1 VGPSEESCDNQ
12 DNDCDGATDEDAQG
26 DPLSS
31 PCYPPGSGLN
41 TGCTYDATA
50 VSWSCEG
57 ECASGTRVCTQG
69 VWGSCS
75 GHNTPAVESCN
86 DLDDDCDGEIDEEE
100 DIPGLN
106 QPCGTA
112 LGRCTPGVLLC
123 VDGQEICEGGEGPY
137 EGVCNGQ
144 DDDCDGEIDEQD
156 EVSDEEGQPCGSD
169 VGACELGQ
177 TQCLGGEISCVGGIQ
192 PTEDVCDGVDNDC
205 DGATDNGATCPPD
218 YYCVLGDCRRVCD
231 PGDEFSCP
239 GTMDCQEAEVDG
251 ESVWVCLPS
260 GGECGGE
267 TCPDG
272 WICVD
277 DECVDPCEGVSCES
291 WEECRQ
297 GVCVDV
303 SCSSLEHDCPAGEF
317 CINHECV
324 ADPCL
329 EADCAEDE
337 FCLRDCDETACSYQC
352 EPLCACAVGE
362 VCTAEGTCVEDDCAE
377 VECEPGER
385 CNGQTGTCEE
395 DPCYWVTC
403 PGAEVCFDGE
413 CIADP
418 CDQASCPPHHDCVVV
433 EGSDGR
439 AEPQCQ
445 ADSSHWVDGVAG
457 QELLAT
463 GAGGCHCRGAPEG
476 SKPTGPILLLLL
488 LGGLFAARRRDG
500 GKGGAR

>member
-1 VGPSEESCDNQ
+1 
-12 DNDCDGATDEDAQG
+12 
-26 DPLSS
+26 
-31 PCYPPGSGLN
+31 
-41 TGCTYDATA
+41 
-50 VSWSCEG
+50 
-57 ECASGTRVCTQG
+57 
-69 VWGSCS
+69 
-75 GHNTPAVESCN
+75 
-86 DLDDDCDGEIDEEE
+86 
-100 DIPGLN
+100 
-106 QPCGTA
+106 
-112 LGRCTPGVLLC
+112 
-123 VDGQEICEGGEGPY
+123 
-137 EGVCNGQ
+137 
-144 DDDCDGEIDEQD
+144 
-156 EVSDEEGQPCGSD
+156 
-169 VGACELGQ
+169 
-177 TQCLGGEISCVGGIQ
+177 
-192 PTEDVCDGVDNDC
+192 
-205 DGATDNGATCPPD
+205 
-218 YYCVLGDCRRVCD
+218 VCD

-476 SKPTGPILLLLL
+476 SKPPGPILLLLL